1 MPLIVFGNGLNGLAA
16 RVTVCGERS
25 MSWQAVAESSWQCG
39 DITPEELSCKTMAS
53 IVLPVLAA
61 MP

>member
-16 RVTVCGERS
+16 RGPVCGERF
-25 MSWQAVAESSWQCG
+25 MSRQGG
-39 DITPEELSCKTMAS
+39 DITPEELNCKAMAS

-61 MP
+61 ML